1 MCTQF
6 FISHEFFTLC
16 KGENEKRL
24 KGEKVGHGQTDRWKD
39 GHLREKSIFCNYM
52 QGRQKIYSMRA
63 DCL

>member
-1 MCTQF
+1 MF
-6 FISHEFFTLC
+6 IRLSISHEFMYTVQRR
-16 KGENEKRL
+16 NEKRL

-52 QGRQKIYSMRA
+52 RGRQKIYSVRA